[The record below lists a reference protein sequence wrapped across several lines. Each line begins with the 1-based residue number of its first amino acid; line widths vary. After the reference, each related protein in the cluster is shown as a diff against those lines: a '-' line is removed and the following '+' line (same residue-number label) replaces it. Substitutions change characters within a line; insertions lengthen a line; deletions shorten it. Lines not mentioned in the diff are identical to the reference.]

1 MKLIRTF
8 AFTSDEFYDFLE
20 SDLLANAAKCTSR
33 PLSVNDIK
41 KGFKYSKH
49 DNNAHTRIDV
59 TILDYQR
66 QLHYKSK
73 IKSISDTIT
82 IEYATRPCEKG
93 LEITFI
99 QGFES
104 FETTKHNKF
113 MELFSQA
120 VYLGRMTDTLYE
132 IEKKIINRR
141 EGIEEK
147 VIVQPEQ
154 HKLLRK
160 LISK

>member
-8 AFTSDEFYDFLE
+8 PITIDEFYDFLE
-20 SDLLANAAKCTSR
+20 SDLLANAATCTSR
-33 PLSVNDIK
+33 SLSVNDIK

-66 QLHYKSK
+66 HKHYKSK
-73 IKSISDTIT
+73 IKSIADTIT
-82 IEYATRPCEKG
+82 IEYETRTCEKG
-93 LEITFI
+93 LEITFN
-99 QGFES
+99 QHFES
-104 FETTKHNKF
+104 FETTRHNKF

-120 VYLGRMTDTLYE
+120 VYLGRMTDTLYD
-132 IEKKIINRR
+132 IERKIVNRR
-141 EGIEEK
+141 EGITE
-147 VIVQPEQ
+147 IVQPRQTE

>member
-33 PLSVNDIK
+33 PLCVNDIK

-49 DNNAHTRIDV
+49 DSNAHTRIDV

-66 QLHYKSK
+66 HLHYKSK
-73 IKSISDTIT
+73 IKSIGDTIT
-82 IEYATRPCEKG
+82 IEYETRNCEQG
-93 LEITFI
+93 LEITFN
-99 QGFES
+99 QHFES
-104 FETTKHNKF
+104 FESTSHNKF

-120 VYLGRMTDTLYE
+120 VYLGRMTDTLYD
-132 IEKKIINRR
+132 IERKIVKRR
-141 EGIEEK
+141 EGIFD
-147 VIVQPEQ
+147 IPEVSPVE
-154 HKLLRK
+154 HKWLRK
-160 LISK
+160 LVSK